1 MNASVEISIPS
12 STGTFAQTRN
22 AKSSRVFAKK
32 KFVLKEKKTMQNTTE
47 RKDVYRRITAQIVE
61 YLEKGVRPWVRP
73 WNAEHAAGRI
83 TRPLRFNGQPYSGIN
98 VLSLWT
104 SALSQNFAAPIW
116 MTYRQAG
123 ELNAHVRKGEKGS
136 LVVYANAITR
146 TERDDRTDEDVE
158 REIPYMKGYKVFN
171 VEQIEG
177 LPEIYYSK
185 AVPTHDPV
193 VRIDHAE
200 KFFGSLG
207 ATIRHGGNRAYYR
220 QELDYVQ
227 MPPFEAFRDADSYYS
242 TLAHELTH
250 WTKPPQRLNRDLGRK
265 TWGDEGYSREELVA
279 ELGSAFLCADLELR
293 QEPREENAAYI
304 ATWVEVLKNDNRAI
318 FAAAAHA
325 QRAADYLNQIAAT
338 QVSETCAA

>member
-1 MNASVEISIPS
+1 
-12 STGTFAQTRN
+12 
-22 AKSSRVFAKK
+22 
-32 KFVLKEKKTMQNTTE
+32 MQNTTE
-47 RKDVYRRITAQIVE
+47 REDVYSRITAQIVE
-61 YLEKGVRPWVRP
+61 YLEKGVRPWTRP

-98 VLSLWT
+98 VLSLWM

-123 ELNAHVRKGEKGS
+123 EFNAHVRKGEKGS

-146 TERDDRTDEDVE
+146 TEHDDQTGEDVE
-158 REIPYMKGYKVFN
+158 REIPYMRGYTVFN

-177 LPEIYYSK
+177 LPEIYYAK

-193 VRIDHAE
+193 ARIDHAE
-200 KFFGSLG
+200 KYFGSLG
-207 ATIRHGGNRAYYR
+207 ATIKHGGNRAYYA

-227 MPPFEAFRDADSYYS
+227 MPPFEAFRDAESYYA

-250 WTKPPQRLNRDLGRK
+250 WTKHAQRLNRDFGRK
-265 TWGDEGYSREELVA
+265 SWGDEGYGREELVA
-279 ELGSAFLCADLELR
+279 ELGSAFLCADLELHE
-293 QEPREENAAYI
+293 EPCEENAAYI
-304 ATWVEVLKNDNRAI
+304 ATWLEVLKKDNRAI

-325 QRAADYLNQIAAT
+325 QRAADYLNQKSAAA
-338 QVSETCAA
+338 QVLETCAA